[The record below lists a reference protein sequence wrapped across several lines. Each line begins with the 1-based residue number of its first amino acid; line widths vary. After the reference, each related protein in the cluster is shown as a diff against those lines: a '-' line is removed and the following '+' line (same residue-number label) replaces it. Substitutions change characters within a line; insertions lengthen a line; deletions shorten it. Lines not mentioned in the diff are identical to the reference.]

1 MPALQA
7 LYPIALSVP
16 WAGLMTILQELV
28 DVIREMKGEMN
39 VYAPFFLT
47 KDSVSSDYTT
57 RGNGTTRRNEYGPV
71 FLCTFPGVRKRWWD
85 EQRQGFYE
93 RMLTPAV
100 VALNSVVAGE

>member
-1 MPALQA
+1 MPVLQA
-7 LYPIALSVP
+7 LHPIALPVQ

-28 DVIREMKGEMN
+28 DLTRDMKGEMN

-47 KDSVSSDYTT
+47 KGSFVTSDYTT
-57 RGNGTTRRNEYGPV
+57 RGSEYGPV

-85 EQRQGFYE
+85 ERRQGFYE